1 MNSNWMKT
9 MLAAQLMA
17 IASMSYSQEKS
28 DHDLVKGGEP
38 VPGMSA
44 QQVTRPATSPGRSD
58 EKVKETTQVPLIND
72 NTLNDEEFDRWRVG
86 ETFLGPESER
96 EKPADSIK
104 IIERPRRT
112 EKQRP

>member
-1 MNSNWMKT
+1 MKSYLST
-9 MLAAQLMA
+9 VIFVILLVMLSLPVF
-17 IASMSYSQEKS
+17 SQEKS

-58 EKVKETTQVPLIND
+58 GKVEETIQVPLIND

-104 IIERPRRT
+104 IIERPRRP
-112 EKQRP
+112 EKQGP